1 MLRTLI
7 VDAAELAS
15 IGAFM
20 AAILFWAGALAT

>member
-1 MLRTLI
+1 MLRTLV
-7 VDAAELAS
+7 VDAAELPR